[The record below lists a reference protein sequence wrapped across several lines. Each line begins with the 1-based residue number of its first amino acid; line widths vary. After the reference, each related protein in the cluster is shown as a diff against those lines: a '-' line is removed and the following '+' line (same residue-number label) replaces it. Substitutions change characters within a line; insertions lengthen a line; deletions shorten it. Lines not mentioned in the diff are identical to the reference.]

1 MEARC
6 TIETLSSH
14 QCQCCKDS
22 SVISQAFLS
31 GKISTET
38 GEEFEFNKNDIRK
51 FLWTTT
57 RKDLIAQQ
65 QPTEVVLTT
74 NSAMMTKNLNVVMMG
89 LKETEAMVMMPL
101 LGSHLLKCGNIE
113 DEEDNGQLGLQ
124 SVSYAFH

>member
-1 MEARC
+1 
-6 TIETLSSH
+6 
-14 QCQCCKDS
+14 
-22 SVISQAFLS
+22 V
-31 GKISTET
+31 
-38 GEEFEFNKNDIRK
+38 
-51 FLWTTT
+51 WTTT

-74 NSAMMTKNLNVVMMG
+74 NSAMMTKNLNVVIMG